1 VYRTVQS
8 SGRGSGGDFCG
19 LNEVKIKLYYS
30 ISKISL
36 VLTQKKKK
44 KARRVRVLFNNT
56 TDISCYSTV
65 TGPPVFRDTRQFMV
79 EEHADFIG
87 WRLYFP
93 DRLCASY
100 QSYIE
105 LNTVKGYVLY
115 STVLYI

>member
-1 VYRTVQS
+1 
-8 SGRGSGGDFCG
+8 
-19 LNEVKIKLYYS
+19 
-30 ISKISL
+30 
-36 VLTQKKKK
+36 
-44 KARRVRVLFNNT
+44 
-56 TDISCYSTV
+56 
-65 TGPPVFRDTRQFMV
+65 MV